1 MKLTIHPL
9 TPAQARRTR
18 LQALTD
24 KAQGVPPRLVAYRGQ
39 RPVGWVAR
47 GPREDSAKLKRSPA
61 MKRLD
66 GMPVWPVVR
75 LHAPQ
80 PGQSQPA

>member
-47 GPREDSAKLKRSPA
+47 GPREGCAKLKCLPA
-61 MKRLD
+61 MRRLD